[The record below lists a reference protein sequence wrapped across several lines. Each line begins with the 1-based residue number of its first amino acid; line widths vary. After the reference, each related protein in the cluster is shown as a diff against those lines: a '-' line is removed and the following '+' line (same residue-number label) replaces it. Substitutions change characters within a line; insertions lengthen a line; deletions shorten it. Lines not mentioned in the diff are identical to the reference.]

1 MKKVM
6 NKIILTLSFAIAFV
20 LAATLPVSASEE
32 FERISNVEVSGDDVK
47 VYDFTGAGLTPEK
60 IYLVENKDAQINLNY
75 ISNNAKQ
82 TPYESNIAIVKCSKA
97 SNLPGA
103 KATCSKHVVTRTG
116 DEITN
121 ALRSDA
127 GFTFKIGE
135 YYTSTTTV
143 QSGEIING
151 VAVDTLDSVYGAK
164 NVTFIIID
172 YVAKSTYTKW
182 FKQHTHIEAQYS
194 EVLTVLNLEDI
205 GGGAVSASRQVNG
218 DKMTAVADA
227 SFPVAKISY
236 FIADAGLTIGNTE
249 SDFNQA
255 ATTAGVQVQSVTPN
269 NVPDAIDTDARKGL
283 VYRTEFEVDAVDG
296 KSCYVYV
303 QDELGHYDVIELPSD
318 TTQDV
323 VNDGGGSISNN
334 NTDTTNP
341 LANTDLGKIILI
353 VLVAV
358 LVLAAVLV
366 IVQKIV
372 DHKRRLY

>member
-20 LAATLPVSASEE
+20 LAATLPVGAAGE
-32 FERISNVEVSGDDVK
+32 FERINNVVVSGDVTE
-47 VYDFTGAGLTPEK
+47 YDFAGAGLTPEK
-60 IYLVENKDAQINLNY
+60 IYLIENKDAQINLNY
-75 ISNNAKQ
+75 INNGTGQFAYK
-82 TPYESNIAIVKCSKA
+82 SNIAIVKCAKQ
-97 SNLPGA
+97 SNLSTA
-103 KATCSKHVVTRTG
+103 AVVCSKHDVTRTG
-116 DEITN
+116 NEMVD
-121 ALRSDA
+121 ALRSKD
-127 GFTFKIGE
+127 GFTFKFGE
-135 YYTSTTTV
+135 YYTSASPV
-143 QSGEIING
+143 EDGNYVNG
-151 VAVDTLDSVYGAK
+151 VLVKNLDSVYGLK

-172 YVAKSTYTKW
+172 YVAKSEYGFIIKKEKT
-182 FKQHTHIEAQYS
+182 EAEYS
-194 EVLTVLNLEDI
+194 EVITILNLEDI

-218 DKMTAVADA
+218 NKMTAVVDA

-236 FIADAGLTIGNTE
+236 FIADAGLTIDNTE

-255 ATTAGVQVQSVTPN
+255 AATAGVQVQSVTPN
-269 NVPDAIDTDARKGL
+269 AVPDAIDTAERKGI
-283 VYRTEFEVDAVDG
+283 VYRTEFEVDAADG

-318 TTQDV
+318 ATQDV
-323 VNDGGGSISNN
+323 VNDGGGSTSSDG
-334 NTDTTNP
+334 TDTTNP
-341 LANTDLGKIILI
+341 LAKTDLGKIILI